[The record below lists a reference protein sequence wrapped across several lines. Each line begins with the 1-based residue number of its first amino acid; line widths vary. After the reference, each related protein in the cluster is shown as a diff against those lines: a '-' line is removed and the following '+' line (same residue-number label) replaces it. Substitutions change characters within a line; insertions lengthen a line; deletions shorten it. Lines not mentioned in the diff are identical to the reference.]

1 MAEENPAPMSEEAW
15 LVQIYQMT
23 DGTTQSS
30 AARLLSDFRK
40 FSVDARTCERGSF
53 LIVESE
59 AASALSVHETVMMV
73 DPDADLIHSAAGHS
87 TQPA

>member
-1 MAEENPAPMSEEAW
+1 MSDEAW

-23 DGTTQSS
+23 DESTQSS
-30 AARLLSDFRK
+30 AASSLSRK

-53 LIVESE
+53 LIVESQ
-59 AASALSVHETVMMV
+59 AASALSVHDMVMMF
-73 DPDADLIHSAAGHS
+73 DPDAKLIHSTAGQS

>member
-1 MAEENPAPMSEEAW
+1 MGEKAW

-23 DGTTQSS
+23 DERTQSS
-30 AARLLSDFRK
+30 AAQLLSGK
-40 FSVDARTCERGSF
+40 FSVDARSCERGSF

-59 AASALSVHETVMMV
+59 AASALSVHDAVLRV
-73 DPDADLIHSAAGHS
+73 DPDAELIHSTAGQP

>member
-1 MAEENPAPMSEEAW
+1 MSEDAW

-23 DGTTQSS
+23 DESTQSS
-30 AARLLSDFRK
+30 AEKLLCGR

-59 AASALSVHETVMMV
+59 APSALSVHDTVLRV
-73 DPDADLIHSAAGHS
+73 DPDAELIHSAAGQS
-87 TQPA
+87 IQPA

>member
-1 MAEENPAPMSEEAW
+1 MSEDAW

-23 DGTTQSS
+23 DESTQSS
-30 AARLLSDFRK
+30 AERLLRGR

-59 AASALSVHETVMMV
+59 AASALSVHDTVLRV
-73 DPDADLIHSAAGHS
+73 DPYAELIHSAAGQS
-87 TQPA
+87 IQPA